1 MDQSHLLNTLGLD
14 FKKATTSEE
23 YGLPA
28 IETLTFH
35 QKELDKLRSHLSR
48 ISPQEDKA
56 KRQVV
61 KLLRNGRIE
70 EIQREGNIYIFTIAF
85 PYLGEKYAINLML
98 DEVQFRHWHIHSIQY
113 TGKQGSSRKWT
124 YLAVAGVFLFA
135 VLYSIESF
143 GITNFLRNSPPVAAP
158 EEKKQEVE
166 PVQEEK
172 DEVQPEQVPPDEQH
186 QENAKE
192 PITFEELTLL
202 VEQFEEYALIRK
214 DEFNQL
220 AEMKTNYEKLLVD
233 YEKEK
238 QKPAQEIYIMRVSP
252 GMRSDQIANTLYAA
266 GIIDSPAKFQRLVKD
281 RKLGYKLLKG
291 THRIPKGSSYDDI
304 LKILTTPVE

>member
-1 MDQSHLLNTLGLD
+1 MEQSHLLNTLGLD
-14 FKKATTSEE
+14 FKKATISEE
-23 YGLPA
+23 YNLPP

-48 ISPQEDKA
+48 ISSQELKA
-56 KRQVV
+56 KRQII
-61 KLLRNGRIE
+61 KLLQNGRIE
-70 EIQREGNIYIFTIAF
+70 EIQREGNTYIFTIAF
-85 PYLGEKYAINLML
+85 PYLGEKYAMNLLL
-98 DEVQFRHWHIHSIQY
+98 DDTQFRHWHIHSIQY

-143 GITNFLRNSPPVAAP
+143 GITNLLKDSPPVAAP
-158 EEKKQEVE
+158 EPAQPKEEPIEDKQ
-166 PVQEEK
+166 
-172 DEVQPEQVPPDEQH
+172 EVQPEKAPASEQT
-186 QENAKE
+186 QDASEE
-192 PITFEELTLL
+192 PITFEELQLL
-202 VEQFEEYALIRK
+202 VQQFEEYALIRK

-220 AEMKTNYEKLLVD
+220 AEMKTNYEKLQVE

-238 QKPAQEIYIMRVSP
+238 QKPAQEVYIIRVSP
-252 GMRSDQIANTLYAA
+252 GMRSDQIANTLYAV
-266 GIIDSPAKFQRLVKD
+266 GLIDSPAKFQRMVKD

-304 LKILTTPVE
+304 LKILTTPS